1 MKYMVRAVSRD
12 ISGKVTDVADTWP
25 LNASSVEDAKAE
37 VDRQHWREPGDVA
50 NAFEIT
56 DESGNA
62 LAWRPFRTG
71 GEAASW
77 S

>member
-12 ISGKVTDVADTWP
+12 RNGKVVDIANTWP
-25 LNASSVEDAKAE
+25 LNAATLDEAKAE
-37 VDRQHWREPGDVA
+37 IDRQHWREPEDVA

-56 DESGNA
+56 DESGNS
-62 LAWRPFRTG
+62 LAWRPFRMG
-71 GEAASW
+71 RKDAVW